1 MFHVSSTQ
9 KIKNID
15 YFFGNFLDTVNQKI
29 GHYILKN
36 RVSNK
41 DWKLSTKFWIT
52 NIILVSVRN
61 KKEKTIYY

>member
-15 YFFGNFLDTVNQKI
+15 YFFGTFFDTVNQKI

-41 DWKLSTKFWIT
+41 D
-52 NIILVSVRN
+52 
-61 KKEKTIYY
+61 